1 MSRKRH
7 GACAVLVWSEA
18 AGRYHCGLMLAAGS
32 ETVEAGSVAS
42 GTGVPVAA
50 QALRGWSR
58 PVRALALRWV
68 RRLIS
73 AGSGCDAS
81 LEVAPSGGRE
91 AGERTSG
98 KLPDGPREDPN

>member
-1 MSRKRH
+1 MLVSRKRS
-7 GACAVLVWSEA
+7 GACAALAWSAA

-32 ETVEAGSVAS
+32 EAVEAG
-42 GTGVPVAA
+42 PVAA
-50 QALRGWSR
+50 RALLRWPK

-81 LEVAPSGGRE
+81 LEVGADPSAGDGF
-91 AGERTSG
+91 GERTPAR
-98 KLPDGPREDPN
+98 LPDAPREEQG